1 MSLIPKAIL
10 IGKFVCKQKINVHL
24 FVNLFSLKF
33 RALFGY
39 EGHTN
44 ILKVVSTGNG
54 GLIELTDEL
63 NSGKILYA
71 FVKIANDKANL
82 TKYLLV
88 NWQVNCERSKALLV
102 SLLAG
107 NHEVSL
113 FFQGEGAPTNRKGT
127 CANHIRDISKILT
140 GAHLTLNARTEDDI
154 DSDRILEKLNSIRF
168 AVKENRP
175 RIEDGNAHFLT
186 FQCILLIFFSLLL

>member
-1 MSLIPKAIL
+1 MSDIIYFRFKLQFHSLQRFDVMII
-10 IGKFVCKQKINVHL
+10 KF
-24 FVNLFSLKF
+24 F

-39 EGHTN
+39 EGTTN
-44 ILKVVSTGNG
+44 ILKVVSTGSG

-71 FVKIANDKANL
+71 FVKITNDKTDL

-88 NWQVNCERSKALLV
+88 NWQVNVMNDQFFSSIFSSKQIKTFFNLIPIIR
-102 SLLAG
+102 
-107 NHEVSL
+107 
-113 FFQGEGAPTNRKGT
+113 FQGEGAPVVRKGT

-154 DSDRILEKLNSIRF
+154 DPDRILEKLNSIRF

-175 RIEDGNAHFLT
+175 RIEDGNLHT
-186 FQCILLIFFSLLL
+186 FDCK

>member
-1 MSLIPKAIL
+1 MFALEKKTDSLFIIVAI
-10 IGKFVCKQKINVHL
+10 
-24 FVNLFSLKF
+24 

-63 NSGKILYA
+63 NSGKLLYA
-71 FVKIANDKANL
+71 FVKINNDKTDL

-88 NWQVNCERSKALLV
+88 NWQVIMNDPPTFVASINP
-102 SLLAG
+102 SD
-107 NHEVSL
+107 L
-113 FFQGEGAPTNRKGT
+113 FPIFFFLIQGEGAPTNRKGT

-175 RIEDGNAHFLT
+175 RIEDGM
-186 FQCILLIFFSLLL
+186 LIF